1 MFTRF
6 NLKNSKGDAIVLIDQ
21 YAVLLA
27 TVYLKLGKS
36 RKRSEFEEKFADTN
50 EDFIDSKYHFSHYR
64 DFLPLLKNYIT
75 NNISKYNTKKYRTLF
90 EYMNKPEVDENEKK
104 FLKDNKN
111 DFFNDFFSIVE
122 SHHNAILNKNF
133 FVIFWL
139 GVFGTVISGL
149 LIYLRVVSKCPMNH
163 WGIAFIGGS
172 VLSLIIGGLA
182 YFILHGKV
190 KSTKVKSRF
199 FINIKCCFQKLD
211 ELEMAL
217 TKQFK
222 LDYNNNFK
230 FDYDNIDDPTIPF
243 VERIR
248 KENSGLR
255 PNIINVFQELGI
267 FEFDRETKLF
277 TTKNITDTVSFFM
290 SKCPGIQSQE
300 YSLYFSNIKYART
313 VDNNSRLTRKGTYK
327 GYDIERESNQKKTE
341 DFIKRILDECEKH
354 KIVASDDKNKEKN

>member
-6 NLKNSKGDAIVLIDQ
+6 NLKNSKGDAMLLIDQ
-21 YAVLLA
+21 YSVLLA

-75 NNISKYNTKKYRTLF
+75 NTPSKYKAKKYQTLF
-90 EYMNKPEVDENEKK
+90 EYMKKTELDENEKK

-122 SHHNAILNKNF
+122 SHHNAILNKIF
-133 FVIFWL
+133 FLIFWF
-139 GVFGTVISGL
+139 GVFGTAISGL
-149 LIYLRVVSKCPMNH
+149 LIYIRIESKYPMNYL
-163 WGIAFIGGS
+163 GIAFIGGS
-172 VLSLIIGGLA
+172 VLSLIVGSLS

-190 KSTKVKSRF
+190 KSIKVKSRF
-199 FINIKCCFQKLD
+199 FINIKCCFQRLD

-217 TKQFK
+217 RQQFK
-222 LDYNNNFK
+222 LVYNNNFK

-243 VERIR
+243 VARIR
-248 KENSGLR
+248 KENSKL
-255 PNIINVFQELGI
+255 PLNIINVFQELGI

-277 TTKNITDTVSFFM
+277 KTKNITDTVSFFM
-290 SKCPGIQSQE
+290 SKCPGIKSQE
-300 YSLYFSNIKYART
+300 YSKYFSNIKHAHT
-313 VDNNSRLTRKGTYK
+313 VDNNSRLTRKRTYK
-327 GYDIERESNQKKTE
+327 GDDDIERESNQKKTE

-354 KIVASDDKNKEKN
+354 KIVASDDKNAEK